1 MTAAE
6 RIDTNTAKTRAAEA
20 IDSLDAR
27 LREISLSLHK
37 NPELR
42 FEEHHAHALLTV
54 FLEEQGFLVRRG
66 AYDMPTAFEAITGSG
81 HPVIAILCEYDALP
95 GIGHACG
102 HNLIAIAGA
111 AAAVGAKAGL
121 GDGNGTLVVLGSP
134 AEEGGG
140 GKILLLER
148 GAFQHV
154 EAAMMVHPS
163 TGDSPTFNS
172 TATQRYDV
180 EYFGHNAHAG
190 ASPWQG
196 VNALDA
202 LVAAYVN
209 ISHMRQQLRPTERV
223 HGIFTKTG
231 EAPNIIPDHTA
242 GRWAIRASNMRHL
255 EQLDAK
261 IRACFEAA
269 ALATGCRVEITL
281 GERPYANMVTNDV
294 MAQAY
299 IDNLA
304 RLKHHI
310 PPLDK
315 ARQPVGGATDMGNV
329 SLVLPAIH
337 PMVGIPTEAGG
348 ANHTPGFTAAAATP
362 GAHAAAIRAA
372 KGLAFTALDL
382 FLTEGT
388 LAAATAEFRKPG
400 DR

>member
-1 MTAAE
+1 MTAAGL
-6 RIDTNTAKTRAAEA
+6 IDIDVAKTRAAET

-27 LREISLSLHK
+27 LREISLSIHE

-66 AYDMPTAFEAITGSG
+66 AYEVPTAFEAITGSG

-95 GIGHACG
+95 AIGHACG

-121 GDGNGTLVVLGSP
+121 GVANGTLVVLGSP

-148 GAFQHV
+148 GAFQNV

-190 ASPWQG
+190 AAPWQG

-202 LVAAYVN
+202 LVAAYIN
-209 ISHMRQQLRPTERV
+209 ISNMRQQLRPTERV

-242 GRWAIRASNMRHL
+242 GRWAIRAANMRHL

-269 ALATGCRVEITL
+269 ALATGCRVEVTL
-281 GERPYANMVTNDV
+281 GEWPCANMVTNDV

-299 IDNLA
+299 IDNP
-304 RLKHHI
+304 RGSTTTSH
-310 PPLDK
+310 
-315 ARQPVGGATDMGNV
+315 RSSRRGSRSVGDRHGNV
-329 SLVLPAIH
+329 SLVCPRSIPWSASPPRLVARTTLPASQH
-337 PMVGIPTEAGG
+337 RRPRRRPMPRPSA
-348 ANHTPGFTAAAATP
+348 P
-362 GAHAAAIRAA
+362 
-372 KGLAFTALDL
+372 
-382 FLTEGT
+382 
-388 LAAATAEFRKPG
+388 RKAWHSPPSTCF
-400 DR
+400 